1 MTRYITSI
9 KNERGI
15 ITTNSIDIKRIIRE
29 YYKQLYADT
38 SDNIDEM
45 DKVLKR
51 LK

>member
-1 MTRYITSI
+1 MR
-9 KNERGI
+9 ERHHHYK
-15 ITTNSIDIKRIIRE
+15 SIDIKRIIRE

-38 SDNIDEM
+38 SDNIGEM